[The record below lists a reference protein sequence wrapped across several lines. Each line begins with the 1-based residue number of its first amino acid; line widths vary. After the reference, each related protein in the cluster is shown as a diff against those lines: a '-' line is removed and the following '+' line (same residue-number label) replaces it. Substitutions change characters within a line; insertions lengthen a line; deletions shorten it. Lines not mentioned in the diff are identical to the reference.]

1 LAPSQNTK
9 TSPSSTQNKIRQK
22 SLEVAEEN
30 RIGNQ
35 KYNCCTVIIIKI
47 INIKLVLTVLAVL
60 VPMRVPNY
68 SLESGWVAAV
78 HRT

>member
-35 KYNCCTVIIIKI
+35 KYNCCTVIIIIII
-47 INIKLVLTVLAVL
+47 INIKLVSIKSK
-60 VPMRVPNY
+60 NKK
-68 SLESGWVAAV
+68 
-78 HRT
+78 